1 MKLRV
6 LTALLLTSTLLPGTM
21 AALAQPVVQQ
31 TEFETVYSDAQRE
44 RDQDLSRRF
53 VQGVLAPSASFEDQY
68 AKWKRP
74 VCPNVYGM
82 SVTSKFLIERRIREV
97 AREVGAPVDRNDPC
111 TPNITIVV
119 TPEPQATLDSI
130 AAAAPFLVVGGKKR
144 QLTVTHPI
152 QSWYTTFRRD
162 YSGLAQL
169 DLNWEDASTAGGGA
183 AMAGLV
189 PPSGD
194 SSIGVAESGN
204 TGGIAGMGSFV
215 NQNIE
220 QDIPRVRA
228 QGGRLST
235 GVSPEMAG
243 AVIIVDSKAIMGMTL
258 GTLSDYFA
266 LLALAPSPVT
276 GNCQVAPSISNLMA
290 NCATDVKTNSLSVVD
305 LALLTGLYQ
314 TPEKPEAIQKARIIG
329 NMRRSLEAHFGH

>member
-1 MKLRV
+1 MKFRV
-6 LTALLLTSTLLPGTM
+6 LTALLLASTA
-21 AALAQPVVQQ
+21 AALAQPVTQQ

-68 AKWKRP
+68 AKWKSP

-82 SVTSKFLIERRIREV
+82 SAASKFLIERRIREV
-97 AREVGAPVDRNDPC
+97 AHEVGAPVNRADPC
-111 TPNITIVV
+111 TPNVTIVV

-130 AAAAPFLVVGGKKR
+130 ALAAPFLVTGGKKR

-169 DLNWEDASTAGGGA
+169 DLNWEDASTAGT
-183 AMAGLV
+183 MVPGLV

-194 SSIGVAESGN
+194 ASIGVAETGNVSGM
-204 TGGIAGMGSFV
+204 AGMSSFV
-215 NQNIE
+215 NGSLE

-235 GVSPEMAG
+235 GISPEMAG
-243 AVIIVDSKAIMGMTL
+243 VVIIVDAKAIMGMTL
-258 GTLSDYFA
+258 GTLGDYFA

-276 GNCQVAPSISNLMA
+276 GHCQVAPSITNLMA

-314 TPEKPEAIQKARIIG
+314 TPEKPEMIQKARIIG
-329 NMRRSLEAHFGH
+329 AMRRSLEAQLAH

>member
-1 MKLRV
+1 MKFRV
-6 LTALLLTSTLLPGTM
+6 LTALLLASTA
-21 AALAQPVVQQ
+21 AALAQPVMQQ

-68 AKWKRP
+68 AKWKSP

-82 SVTSKFLIERRIREV
+82 SAASKFLIERRIREV
-97 AREVGAPVDRNDPC
+97 AHEVGAPVNRADPC
-111 TPNITIVV
+111 TPNITIIV

-162 YSGLAQL
+162 YSGLVQL
-169 DLNWEDASTAGGGA
+169 DLAWEDAATAAAGAPAGVAPLSTDA
-183 AMAGLV
+183 
-189 PPSGD
+189 
-194 SSIGVAESGN
+194 SIGVAEAGN
-204 TGGIAGMGSFV
+204 TSGIAGMSAGVTGSL
-215 NQNIE
+215 E

-243 AVIIVDSKAIMGMTL
+243 VVVIVDSKAIMGMTL
-258 GTLSDYFA
+258 GTLGDYFA

-276 GNCQVAPSISNLMA
+276 GHCQVAPSITNLMA

-314 TPEKPEAIQKARIIG
+314 TPEKPEMIQKARIIG